1 MSAAVKKSLT
11 IQEAAWELGV
21 SDRHVRELIAE
32 GCLEAYDISVT
43 NRRPHLPR
51 SIRISVLS
59 LEKFRDQRR
68 LESP

>member
-1 MSAAVKKSLT
+1 MVAVKKSLT
-11 IQEAAWELGV
+11 IAEVAGELGV

-51 SIRISVLS
+51 SLRVSAVS
-59 LEKFRDQRR
+59 LEKFRDERR